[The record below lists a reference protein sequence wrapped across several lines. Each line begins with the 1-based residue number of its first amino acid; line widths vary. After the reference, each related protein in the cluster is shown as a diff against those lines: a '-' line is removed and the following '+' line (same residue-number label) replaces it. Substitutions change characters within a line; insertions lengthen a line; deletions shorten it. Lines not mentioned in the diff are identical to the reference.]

1 MNGYWSFVKSFSASI
16 EMAMCFLTLLL
27 LMWYM
32 TLIDLHVEQHL
43 CTWDE
48 SHLVVV
54 YGLFFICCQ
63 IQLAKLLLR
72 IFVSIFIKDI
82 DR

>member
-1 MNGYWSFVKSFSASI
+1 MDIGVLSKAFSASI
-16 EMAMCFLTLLL
+16 EMVMCFLTLLL

-32 TLIDLHVEQHL
+32 MLIDLHVEQPL

-54 YGLFFICCQ
+54 YDLFFICCQ